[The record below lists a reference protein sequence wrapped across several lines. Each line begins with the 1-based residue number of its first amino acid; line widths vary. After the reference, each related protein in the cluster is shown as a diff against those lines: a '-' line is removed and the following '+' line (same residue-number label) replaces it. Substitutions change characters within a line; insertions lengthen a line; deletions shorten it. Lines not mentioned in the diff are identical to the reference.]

1 MLNPRNL
8 PSWEELKSYKVVHKQ
23 TIDGIEQ
30 EVVDKA
36 LVFRLVVQANRTER
50 VERLPE
56 RWGKEITK
64 QQYEAY
70 YQRYLNR
77 RKPQYPINEQRGFS
91 LMIIGDGDLS
101 QSAKKLLFDES
112 GEEDN

>member
-8 PSWEELKSYKVVHKQ
+8 PSWAELKSYKVVRTK
-23 TIDGIEQ
+23 TIDGIEH

-36 LVFRLVVQANRTER
+36 LVFRLVVHANKTEP
-50 VERLPE
+50 VESLPAL
-56 RWGKEITK
+56 WKSDVTK

-70 YQRYLNR
+70 YQRYINR
-77 RKPQYPINEQRGFS
+77 RRPHYPISEQRGFS
-91 LMIIGDGDLS
+91 LLIISDGDLS
-101 QSAKKLLFDES
+101 QSAKQLLFDES